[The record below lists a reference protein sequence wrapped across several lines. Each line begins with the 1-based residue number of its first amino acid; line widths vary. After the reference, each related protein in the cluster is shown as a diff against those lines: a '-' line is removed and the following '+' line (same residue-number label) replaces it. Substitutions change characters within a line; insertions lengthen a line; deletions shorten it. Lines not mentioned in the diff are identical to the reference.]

1 MDSAVGL
8 AQLGLTVQPAEA
20 EAAARQPDLPEAHR
34 AQLDITSEER
44 AELEFLQLLLQEEL
58 MVHPEALEEV
68 VDQR

>member
-1 MDSAVGL
+1 MDSAEGSVR
-8 AQLGLTVQPAEA
+8 LGLTVQPAEA
-20 EAAARQPDLPEAHR
+20 AAEARQSDLLEAH
-34 AQLDITSEER
+34 QVQSGTTSADR